1 MYIYNNI
8 LLRTKEKLKND
19 TQIIG
24 KILMLKKFDEYN
36 ELLALLSTRY
46 TILDTKGVVIY
57 DSQNYTKEKNMENHS
72 YRPEIKDLETIEY
85 GFSLRRSRT
94 LDKKMAYFAK
104 KIKKVDNQEI
114 IIRTSVEYFSQQRD
128 IVIIIFLQ
136 ILFFIIL
143 DTVILTF
150 YFKYIKKSQIK
161 RIEKMRLFLESG
173 VELKETYLST
183 DLWLQK
189 FWIIIQEWQNKNLE
203 NIKRLK
209 REKILLGSLINSL
222 DEGIIL
228 FDKELNVI
236 RKNFS
241 MKFLFED
248 GKKKYIEV
256 IKNIEIIDILEEVQ
270 KNKIDIDE
278 EIYLQSL
285 DVYIFVSVK
294 YLLDNKQ
301 YILTVKNISKE
312 KKMINFQKKFISDVG
327 HELKTPLTNIK
338 GYLIAIETANEENR
352 ELFFRIVKKNVQKLE
367 NIVIDFLTISGLEVK
382 NKIKI
387 STIKLEDMKM
397 ELNSHLEGIIK
408 SKRGKIVYK
417 IDLDRDSL
425 EINCDYEKLFLI
437 VKNLVENGF
446 IYNISNDPKVEID
459 IKEKE
464 MTYLFRIKDNGIG
477 IKSNEFE
484 NIFDRFYRIDMSR
497 SSDIPGTGLGLAI
510 VKETLGKLKGNIRVD
525 STLGE
530 GTLFEFEIRKY
541 KKYG

>member
-352 ELFFRIVKKNVQKLE
+352 EFFFRIVKKNVQKLE

>member
-24 KILMLKKFDEYN
+24 KILMLKEFDEYN

-72 YRPEIKDLETIEY
+72 YRPEIKDLATIEY

-128 IVIIIFLQ
+128 IIIIIFLQ

-228 FDKELNVI
+228 FDRELNVI

-387 STIKLEDMKM
+387 STIKLEDLKM

-408 SKRGKIVYK
+408 SKRGQIIYK
-417 IDLDRDSL
+417 IDLDENSL
-425 EINCDYEKLFLI
+425 EMNCDYEKLFLV

-477 IKSNEFE
+477 IKPNEFE
-484 NIFDRFYRIDMSR
+484 NIFDRFYRIDISR

-541 KKYG
+541 K

>member
-1 MYIYNNI
+1 M
-8 LLRTKEKLKND
+8 
-19 TQIIG
+19 
-24 KILMLKKFDEYN
+24 
-36 ELLALLSTRY
+36 
-46 TILDTKGVVIY
+46 
-57 DSQNYTKEKNMENHS
+57 
-72 YRPEIKDLETIEY
+72 
-85 GFSLRRSRT
+85 
-94 LDKKMAYFAK
+94 
-104 KIKKVDNQEI
+104 
-114 IIRTSVEYFSQQRD
+114 
-128 IVIIIFLQ
+128 
-136 ILFFIIL
+136 
-143 DTVILTF
+143 
-150 YFKYIKKSQIK
+150 
-161 RIEKMRLFLESG
+161 
-173 VELKETYLST
+173 
-183 DLWLQK
+183 QK

-228 FDKELNVI
+228 FDRELNVI

-408 SKRGKIVYK
+408 SKRGQIIYK
-417 IDLDRDSL
+417 IDLDENSL

-484 NIFDRFYRIDMSR
+484 NIFDRFYRIDISR

-541 KKYG
+541 K